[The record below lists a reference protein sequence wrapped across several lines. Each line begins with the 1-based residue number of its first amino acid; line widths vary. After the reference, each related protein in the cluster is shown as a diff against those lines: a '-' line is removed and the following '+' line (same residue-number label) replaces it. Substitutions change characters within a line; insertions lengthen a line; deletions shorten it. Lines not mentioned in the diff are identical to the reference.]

1 MKCKHKNKTVRCW
14 SKFAEPPQWYHS
26 FKPLPGAVCRR
37 RYYDALVCDDCG
49 AWQSLGP
56 ARDTEQTA
64 IEVRGTSLAH
74 GVGNEADFTAC
85 EWMGWNGDEV
95 YSSGGSYHT
104 IDKLPLR
111 NLREWHAGYLA
122 MCIVEH
128 EEAP

>member
-1 MKCKHKNKTVRCW
+1 MTCRHKRTWTRHRLLLKTADVANGVTD
-14 SKFAEPPQWYHS
+14 K
-26 FKPLPGAVCRR
+26 VCQK
-37 RYYDALVCDDCG
+37 CG
-49 AWQSLGP
+49 AQMSLGP

-111 NLREWHAGYLA
+111 NLHEWHAGYLA
-122 MCIVEH
+122 RCIATH
-128 EEAP
+128 DDGGTP